1 MQITRIPFEEVP
13 QFSQRDVAYATGA
26 PDLRPFFKYP
36 VTLEA
41 FADVM
46 ADKAKDNTD
55 RKLLVDVLLAQY
67 EGLKEADTA
76 RTQVQSLLNDNAFT
90 VITAHQPS
98 LYTGPLYFIY
108 KICSTI
114 NLARQLNERY
124 PDKHVVPVFIMGG
137 EDHDFDEINHARI
150 QGEMISWEQEVGG
163 SVARLS
169 TTTLAPALSAL
180 KELLGGDFT
189 PFGIYDRI
197 HKAYTGQATYGEA
210 TVAFVHD
217 LFKETELVVANPS
230 RKAFKEAFRP
240 IMEREIFEQVSQP
253 LIEKAQAELTAA
265 GYSGQAHAR
274 DINLFY
280 LSPGRRDRI
289 VFESSSQVVK
299 QSNSSAPGQLVPE
312 GVYGVLDTDKVFT
325 PAEFRNELMN
335 NPERFSPNVVMRPI
349 FQELIFP
356 NLAYIGGG
364 GELAYW
370 LERKEQFAAFGLNFP
385 MLIRRNSVVWVDAK
399 SGKKMDKLGFK
410 LSDLLRHEDLI
421 IRDYVDRTSGN
432 ELSLADELAQLEALF
447 VSTAAKAKAIDPTL
461 EAAALA
467 EHTRQRK
474 IVAQFESRLR
484 RIEKTKFDTEMGLIR
499 ELRATLFPGNSLQER
514 KDNFLNV
521 YLEVGEEMF
530 PTLIE
535 ALDPLT
541 NGMVVV
547 RS

>member
-1 MQITRIPFEEVP
+1 MQISRIPFEEVP
-13 QFSQRDVAYATGA
+13 QFSQRDVAYATEA
-26 PDLRPFFKYP
+26 EDLKPFYKYP
-36 VTLEA
+36 VTLGA

-55 RKLLVDVLLAQY
+55 RKLLVDELLAQY
-67 EGLKEADTA
+67 EGVKEADTA
-76 RTQVQSLLNDNAFT
+76 RAQVQSLLDENAFT

-98 LYTGPLYFIY
+98 LFTGPLYFIY

-114 NLARQLNERY
+114 NLSRRLNERY
-124 PDKHVVPVFIMGG
+124 PDKHVVPLFIMGG

-150 QGEMISWEQEVGG
+150 KGEMIRWEQEVGG
-163 SVARLS
+163 SVATLS
-169 TTTLAPALSAL
+169 TTSLAPALSAL
-180 KELLGGDFT
+180 KELLGGEFT
-189 PFGIYDRI
+189 PFGVYDRI
-197 HKAYTGQATYGEA
+197 HRAYTKNKTYGEA

-217 LFKETELVVANPS
+217 LFKDTELVVANPS

-240 IMEREIFEQVSQP
+240 IMEREVFERISQP
-253 LIEKAQAELTAA
+253 LVEKAQAELTAA

-274 DINLFY
+274 EINLFY

-289 VFESSSQVVK
+289 VFQ
-299 QSNSSAPGQLVPE
+299 NGI
-312 GVYGVLDTDKVFT
+312 YGALDTGKTFSE
-325 PAEFRNELMN
+325 AELRAELN
-335 NPERFSPNVVMRPI
+335 THPERFSPNVVMRPL

-399 SGKKMDKLGFK
+399 SGKKLDKLGLTVK
-410 LSDLLRHEDLI
+410 DLLRHDDLV
-421 IRDYVDRTSGN
+421 IRDFVDQQSQN
-432 ELSLADELAQLEALF
+432 ELSLADELGQLDALF
-447 VSTAAKAKAIDPTL
+447 QTMSAKAKTIDPTL
-461 EAAALA
+461 EPAALA
-467 EHTRQRK
+467 EGTRQRK
-474 IVAQFESRLR
+474 IVEQFERRLR
-484 RIEKTKFDTEMGLIR
+484 RVEKTKFEREMTMIR

-530 PTLIE
+530 PTLID

-541 NGMVVV
+541 PGLVVV
-547 RS
+547 SA

>member
-1 MQITRIPFEEVP
+1 MHITRIPFAEVP

-26 PDLRPFFKYP
+26 ADLKPFFKYP

-46 ADKAKDNTD
+46 VDKAKDNTN
-55 RKLLVDVLLAQY
+55 RKLLVDELLAQY
-67 EGLKEADTA
+67 EGLEHADTA
-76 RTQVQSLLNDNAFT
+76 RAQVQSLLNGNAFT

-98 LYTGPLYFIY
+98 LFTGPLYFIY

-124 PDKHVVPVFIMGG
+124 PDHHIVPVFIMGG

-150 QGEMISWEQEVGG
+150 NGQMISWEQEVGG

-169 TTTLAPALSAL
+169 TTTLAPALRAL

-189 PFGIYDRI
+189 PFGIYERI
-197 HKAYTGQATYGEA
+197 HKAYTGHDTYGEA

-217 LFKETELVVANPS
+217 LFKDTELVVANPS

-253 LIEKAQAELTAA
+253 LIEKAQAELSAA

-274 DINLFY
+274 EINLFY

-289 VFESSSQVVK
+289 VR
-299 QSNSSAPGQLVPE
+299 QSNSQAVEQSDGTPAVTE
-312 GVYGVLDTDKVFT
+312 NYYGALDTAHLWNEAD
-325 PAEFRNELMN
+325 FRQHLQDH
-335 NPERFSPNVVMRPI
+335 PERFSPNVVMRPL

-385 MLIRRNSVVWVDAK
+385 MLIRRNSVVWADAK
-399 SGKKMDKLGFK
+399 SGKKMNKLGFE
-410 LSDLLRHEDLI
+410 LSDLLRHEDLV
-421 IRDYVDRTSGN
+421 IRDYVDRTSAN
-432 ELSLADELAQLEALF
+432 ELSLADELAQLKALF
-447 VSTAAKAKAIDPTL
+447 ESTAAKAKAIDPTL

-467 EHTRQRK
+467 EHTRQHK
-474 IVAQFESRLR
+474 IVAKFENRLR

-530 PTLIE
+530 PTLIA
-535 ALDPLT
+535 ALDPLKQ
-541 NGMVVV
+541 GMVIV

>member
-13 QFSQRDVAYATGA
+13 QFSKRDVAYATGA
-26 PDLRPFFKYP
+26 ADLEPFFRYP
-36 VTLEA
+36 VTIGA
-41 FADVM
+41 FTDVM
-46 ADKAKDNTD
+46 ADKAKDGTD
-55 RKLLVDVLLAQY
+55 RQLLASELLAQY
-67 EGLKEADTA
+67 EGFEHADTA
-76 RTQVQSLLNDNAFT
+76 RTQVQSLLKSNAFT

-98 LYTGPLYFIY
+98 LFTGPLYFIY

-114 NLARQLNERY
+114 NLSRQLNERY
-124 PDKHVVPVFIMGG
+124 PEKHVVPVFIIGG

-150 QGEMISWEQEVGG
+150 KGEMISWEQETGG

-169 TTTLAPALSAL
+169 TTSLAPVLSAL
-180 KELLGGDFT
+180 KEILGGDFT

-197 HKAYTGQATYGEA
+197 HRAYTGHETYGEA

-217 LFKETELVVANPS
+217 LFKDTELVIANPS
-230 RKAFKEAFRP
+230 RPAFKQAFRP
-240 IMEREIFEQVSQP
+240 VMEQEIFERASQP
-253 LIEKAQAELTAA
+253 LIEKAQAELSAA

-274 DINLFY
+274 EINLFY

-289 VFESSSQVVK
+289 VFQDD
-299 QSNSSAPGQLVPE
+299 
-312 GVYGVLDTDKVFT
+312 VYGALDTPHLWT
-325 PAEFRNELMN
+325 EAELRQHLTDH
-335 NPERFSPNVVMRPI
+335 PERFSPNVVMRPL

-385 MLIRRNSVVWVDAK
+385 MLIRRNSVVWIDAE
-399 SGKKMDKLGFK
+399 SGRKMNKLGLNLK
-410 LSDLLRHEDLI
+410 DLLRHDDLI
-421 IRDYVDRTSGN
+421 IRDYVDRASAN
-432 ELSLADELAQLEALF
+432 ELSLADELAQLKSLF
-447 VSTAAKAKAIDPTL
+447 ASTAAKAKAIDPTL

-467 EHTRQRK
+467 EHTRQHK
-474 IVAQFESRLR
+474 ILAQFESRLR
-484 RIEKTKFDTEMGLIR
+484 RIEKTTFATEMALIR

-530 PTLIE
+530 PTLIG

-541 NGMVVV
+541 PGMVVI
-547 RS
+547 SN

>member
-1 MQITRIPFEEVP
+1 MHIDRIPFPEVP
-13 QFSQRDVAYATGA
+13 QFSTRDIAYATGA
-26 PDLRPFFKYP
+26 PDLEPFFKYP

-46 ADKAKDNTD
+46 RDKAADETD
-55 RKLLVDVLLAQY
+55 RELLVRELLAQY
-67 EGLKEADTA
+67 EGFKEADTA
-76 RTQVQSLLNDNAFT
+76 RTQVQSLLKAGSFT

-98 LYTGPLYFIY
+98 LFTGPLYFVY

-114 NLARQLNERY
+114 NLARTLNAAYPER
-124 PDKHVVPVFIMGG
+124 HVVPVFIMGG
-137 EDHDFDEINHARI
+137 EDHDFDEINHARVR
-150 QGEMISWEQEVGG
+150 GEMVRWENTEAGG
-163 SVARLS
+163 SVAALS

-180 KELLGGDFT
+180 KKLLGGDFT
-189 PFGIYDRI
+189 PFDVYPRI
-197 HKAYTGQATYGEA
+197 HKAYTENATYGEA

-217 LFKETELVVANPS
+217 LFKETELVIANPS
-230 RKAFKEAFRP
+230 RPAFKRAFLP
-240 IMEREIFEQVSQP
+240 YMERELFDRASQP
-253 LIEKAQAELTAA
+253 LVEKAQAELTAA

-289 VFESSSQVVK
+289 VFQD
-299 QSNSSAPGQLVPE
+299 GR
-312 GVYGVLDTDKVFT
+312 YGALDTANLWT
-325 PAEFRNELMN
+325 EAELREHLREH
-335 NPERFSPNVVMRPI
+335 PERFSPNVVMRPL

-399 SGKKMDKLGFK
+399 SQKQLDKLGLDVK
-410 LSDLLRHEDLI
+410 DLLRHDDLI
-421 IRDYVDRTSGN
+421 IRDFVEAHSKN
-432 ELSLADELAQLEALF
+432 ALSLADELARLDALF
-447 VSTAAKAKAIDPTL
+447 QSISQKAIAVDPTL

-467 EHTRQRK
+467 EGTRQRK

-484 RIEKTKFDTEMGLIR
+484 RIEKTKFEREMATIR

-521 YLEVGEEMF
+521 YLEAGEDMF

-535 ALDPLT
+535 VLDPLVP
-541 NGMVVV
+541 GLVVV

>member
-1 MQITRIPFEEVP
+1 MHIDRIPFPDVP

-26 PDLRPFFKYP
+26 ENLKPFFKYP
-36 VTLEA
+36 VSLEA
-41 FADVM
+41 FEDVM

-55 RKLLVDVLLAQY
+55 RKLLVDELLAQY
-67 EGLKEADTA
+67 ESFKNADAA
-76 RTQVQSLLNDNAFT
+76 RTQVQSLLDENTFT

-98 LYTGPLYFIY
+98 LFTGPLYFIY

-114 NLARQLNERY
+114 NLSRQLNERY
-124 PDKHVVPVFIMGG
+124 PDKHIVPLFIMGG

-150 QGEMISWEQEVGG
+150 KGEMIRWEQEVGG
-163 SVARLS
+163 SVAMLS
-169 TTTLAPALSAL
+169 TTSLAPALSAL
-180 KELLGGDFT
+180 KELLGGEFT
-189 PFGIYDRI
+189 PFGIHDRI
-197 HKAYTGQATYGEA
+197 QRAYTKHKTYGEA

-217 LFKETELVVANPS
+217 LFKDTELVVANPS

-240 IMEREIFEQVSQP
+240 MMEREIFEQLSQP
-253 LIEKAQAELTAA
+253 LIEKAQSELTAA

-274 DINLFY
+274 EINLFY

-289 VFESSSQVVK
+289 VFQ
-299 QSNSSAPGQLVPE
+299 G
-312 GVYGVLDTDKVFT
+312 GVYGVLDTDKVFSE
-325 PAEFRNELMN
+325 AEFREELASY
-335 NPERFSPNVVMRPI
+335 PERFSPNVVMRPL

-370 LERKEQFAAFGLNFP
+370 LERKEQFSAFGLNFP

-399 SGKKMDKLGFK
+399 SGKKMDKLG
-410 LSDLLRHEDLI
+410 LSVRDLLRHDDLI
-421 IRDYVDRTSGN
+421 IRDFVAKHTKN
-432 ELSLADELAQLEALF
+432 ELSLADELAQLKGLF
-447 VSTAAKAKAIDPTL
+447 ETMSLKAKAIDPTL

-467 EHTRQRK
+467 EGTRQRK
-474 IVAQFESRLR
+474 IVEQFESRLR
-484 RIEKTKFDTEMGLIR
+484 RVEKTKFDREMTTIR

-521 YLEVGEEMF
+521 YLESGEEMF
-530 PTLIE
+530 PVLLE

-541 NGMVVV
+541 PGMVVV
-547 RS
+547 KA

>member
-26 PDLRPFFKYP
+26 ENLKPFFKYP
-36 VTLEA
+36 VTA
-41 FADVM
+41 ATFADVM

-55 RKLLVDVLLAQY
+55 RKLLVDELMAQY
-67 EGLKEADTA
+67 KGFKDADTA
-76 RTQVQSLLNDNAFT
+76 RTQVQSLLDENAFT

-98 LYTGPLYFIY
+98 LFTGPLYFIY

-114 NLARQLNERY
+114 NLSRQLNVQY
-124 PDKHVVPVFIMGG
+124 PNKHIVPVFIMGG

-150 QGEMISWEQEVGG
+150 KGEMVRWDQEIGG
-163 SVARLS
+163 SVAMLS
-169 TTTLAPALSAL
+169 TASLAPALSAL
-180 KELLGGDFT
+180 KELLGGNFS
-189 PFGIYDRI
+189 PFSIYDRI
-197 HKAYTGQATYGEA
+197 HKAYTKNATYGEA

-240 IMEREIFEQVSQP
+240 IMEREIFERISQP
-253 LIEKAQAELTAA
+253 LIEKAQDELTAA

-274 DINLFY
+274 EINLFY

-289 VFESSSQVVK
+289 VFQD
-299 QSNSSAPGQLVPE
+299 
-312 GVYGVLDTDKVFT
+312 GVYGALDTDKAFSE
-325 PAEFRNELMN
+325 AEFREELQN
-335 NPERFSPNVVMRPI
+335 HPERFSPNVVMRPL

-370 LERKEQFAAFGLNFP
+370 LERKEQFAAFDLNFP

-399 SGKKMDKLGFK
+399 SDKNLEKMGLDFNALF
-410 LSDLLRHEDLI
+410 RHDDLI
-421 IRDYVDRTSGN
+421 IRDFVAEHTKN
-432 ELSLADELAQLEALF
+432 ELSLTDELAQLDGLF
-447 VSTAAKAKAIDPTL
+447 KELSAKAKAIDPTL

-467 EHTRQRK
+467 EGTRQHK
-474 IVAQFESRLR
+474 IVEQFESRLR
-484 RIEKTKFDTEMGLIR
+484 RIEKTKFEREMSMIH

-521 YLEVGEEMF
+521 YLETGEEMF
-530 PTLIE
+530 PALIE

-541 NGMVVV
+541 PGMVVV
-547 RS
+547 KA

>member
-26 PDLRPFFKYP
+26 ADLKPFFKYP

-41 FADVM
+41 FAEVM
-46 ADKAKDNTD
+46 VDKAKDHTD
-55 RKLLVDVLLAQY
+55 RQLLVDELLAQY
-67 EGLKEADTA
+67 EGMEHADTA
-76 RTQVQSLLNDNAFT
+76 RTQVQSLLNGNAFT

-98 LYTGPLYFIY
+98 LFTGPLYFIY

-150 QGEMISWEQEVGG
+150 NGQMISWEQEVGG

-189 PFGIYDRI
+189 PFGIYGRI
-197 HKAYTGQATYGEA
+197 HKAYTSHDTYGEA

-217 LFKETELVVANPS
+217 LFKDTELVVANPS

-280 LSPGRRDRI
+280 LSHGRRDRI
-289 VFESSSQVVK
+289 VKQSNSEVVK
-299 QSNSSAPGQLVPE
+299 QSDGTQAVTE
-312 GVYGVLDTDKVFT
+312 TYYGALDTAHLWNEVD
-325 PAEFRNELMN
+325 FRQHLQDH
-335 NPERFSPNVVMRPI
+335 PERFSPNVVMRPL

-370 LERKEQFAAFGLNFP
+370 P
-385 MLIRRNSVVWVDAK
+385 DA
-399 SGKKMDKLGFK
+399 
-410 LSDLLRHEDLI
+410 HPP
-421 IRDYVDRTSGN
+421 
-432 ELSLADELAQLEALF
+432 Q
-447 VSTAAKAKAIDPTL
+447 
-461 EAAALA
+461 
-467 EHTRQRK
+467 
-474 IVAQFESRLR
+474 LR
-484 RIEKTKFDTEMGLIR
+484 RLGRRQKR
-499 ELRATLFPGNSLQER
+499 
-514 KDNFLNV
+514 
-521 YLEVGEEMF
+521 
-530 PTLIE
+530 
-535 ALDPLT
+535 
-541 NGMVVV
+541 
-547 RS
+547 